1 MDEREAGPPAATAP
15 AGPTARILVA
25 SGDPQVI
32 AAAEPVLRASGYT
45 VEVAT
50 SGPDVLHFTDDNT
63 LDLYLIDA
71 DLPVMDGLRVARH
84 LRQSYGIPRERIIL
98 LVAASAPATYS
109 AELQANDVLICP
121 FTGVEL
127 ILAVMRHLSAE

>member
-1 MDEREAGPPAATAP
+1 MSDPAP
-15 AGPTARILVA
+15 AESPACILVA

-32 AAAEPVLRASGYT
+32 AAAEPVLRASGYN
-45 VEVAT
+45 VEIVT
-50 SGPDVLHFTDDNT
+50 SGPDVLHFTDEHA

-98 LVAASAPATYS
+98 LVDANSPTSYPAD
-109 AELQANDVLICP
+109 LQANDILICP

-127 ILAVMRHLSAE
+127 ILTVMRHLA